1 MCCNDGINKIY
12 EHLNG
17 TTHFFYKQHQAE
29 ISKKQAK
36 SKQNLSSALRL
47 NFCFLKI
54 IRLFHPWYH
63 PKIVG
68 HILKTCMK
76 PSVSVL
82 MKLYDKKNNKKVCI
96 IRTVRILYSSVIKHV
111 HII

>member
-1 MCCNDGINKIY
+1 MTELIKSMSTSM
-12 EHLNG
+12 ELH
-17 TTHFFYKQHQAE
+17 TFF
-29 ISKKQAK
+29 ISNTRLKLAK
-36 SKQNLSSALRL
+36 NKQNLSSALRL

-96 IRTVRILYSSVIKHV
+96 IQTVRILYSSVIKHV
-111 HII
+111 NII